1 MLPSVIQSAL
11 PFARPAALPSGLVDS
26 LGDVVVM
33 AGTLVLALMLVAL
46 GSYAYKQLRGG
57 GVEWPEERKGEGE
70 GEDDDE
76 IRRGS
81 GEDEWDYY

>member
-1 MLPSVIQSAL
+1 MLSSVL
-11 PFARPAALPSGLVDS
+11 PLALPSGLVEN

-46 GSYAYKQLRGG
+46 GSYAYKQLQGD
-57 GVEWPEERKGEGE
+57 GVEWPDEDN

-76 IRRGS
+76 LRRGS

>member
-1 MLPSVIQSAL
+1 ME
-11 PFARPAALPSGLVDS
+11 S

-46 GSYAYKQLRGG
+46 GGYAYKQLRGD
-57 GVEWPEERKGEGE
+57 GVEWPDEDEDA
-70 GEDDDE
+70 DDDE
-76 IRRGS
+76 LQRGS